1 MAKKILIT
9 GGSGFIGSHLVDLLL
24 KQKYKIT
31 VLDLVK
37 PKKKN
42 IIFIKG
48 TALNYQLIKKITK
61 NVDYVFHLSGVSDI
75 NKVKKIPALTI
86 ENNILSSTYLLDAC
100 RINSVKRIFFASS
113 IYAHGDSGNLYTTS
127 KIATEKIIENYNLLF
142 GLKYTILRYATA
154 YGENNR
160 GVDVV
165 SIFTKKALTNSNI
178 YIYGNGKQTRDFIHA
193 KDIAAGSVKSIDKK
207 YENKVLTVGTNRR
220 TSISK
225 LANIIL
231 NITNSGSKIF
241 IRKKAK
247 RFDDF
252 DLDKIKKIKN
262 NEFLKLKTFMRLED
276 GIKYYLVKQIK
287 KRKK

>member
-1 MAKKILIT
+1 M
-9 GGSGFIGSHLVDLLL
+9 
-24 KQKYKIT
+24 
-31 VLDLVK
+31 
-37 PKKKN
+37 
-42 IIFIKG
+42 
-48 TALNYQLIKKITK
+48 
-61 NVDYVFHLSGVSDI
+61 
-75 NKVKKIPALTI
+75 
-86 ENNILSSTYLLDAC
+86 
-100 RINSVKRIFFASS
+100 
-113 IYAHGDSGNLYTTS
+113 
-127 KIATEKIIENYNLLF
+127 
-142 GLKYTILRYATA
+142 
-154 YGENNR
+154 
-160 GVDVV
+160 V

-241 IRKKAK
+241 IRKNAK

-262 NEFLKLKTFMRLED
+262 NKFLKLKTFMRLED